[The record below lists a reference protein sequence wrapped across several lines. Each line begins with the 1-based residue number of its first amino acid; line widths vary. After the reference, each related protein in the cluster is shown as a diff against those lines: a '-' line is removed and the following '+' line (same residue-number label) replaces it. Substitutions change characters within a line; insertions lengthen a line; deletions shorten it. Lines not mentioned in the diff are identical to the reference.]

1 MFFFIGVMLPV
12 TGWRYAREMQQPA
25 RAAAVRA
32 EAAVM
37 PGGATTGTAVQR
49 NIALP
54 STLTLR
60 T

>member
-1 MFFFIGVMLPV
+1 VILPV

-25 RAAAVRA
+25 RADAVHT
-32 EAAVM
+32 EAALT
-37 PGGATTGTAVQR
+37 PGRATTGTVVQR